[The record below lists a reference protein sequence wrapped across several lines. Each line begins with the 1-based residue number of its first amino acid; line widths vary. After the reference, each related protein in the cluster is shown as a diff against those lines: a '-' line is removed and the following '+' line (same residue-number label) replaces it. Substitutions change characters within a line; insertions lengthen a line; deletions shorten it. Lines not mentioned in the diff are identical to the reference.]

1 MNIRRFKEEEAKEVS
16 DLIRN
21 TIRISNTK
29 DYPLELMELLIET
42 ETPEHV
48 LERASWTHFY
58 VAEDEGR
65 IVGLAVY
72 RNILGDVDI
81 TNVQVRTG
89 HRRQG
94 IGRSIV
100 EKTVS
105 KARETGG
112 RNYTLEVRASNTD
125 AIRLYEALGF
135 KTEGIRKGFYDH
147 PKEDAIIMWLRDG

>member
-1 MNIRRFKEEEAKEVS
+1 MI
-16 DLIRN
+16 
-21 TIRISNTK
+21 TIR
-29 DYPLELMELLIET
+29 DLVQQDLDAVAELEALNFADPWKRNDFEEIIGN
-42 ETPEHV
+42 PDKGCV
-48 LERASWTHFY
+48 

-72 RNILGDVDI
+72 HNILGDVDI
-81 TNVQVRTG
+81 TNVQVHAG

-100 EKTVS
+100 EKTVN
-105 KARETGG
+105 KAREAGG
-112 RNYTLEVRASNTD
+112 RNYTLEVRASNTA

-147 PKEDAIIMWLRDG
+147 PKDDALIMWLRNG

>member
-1 MNIRRFKEEEAKEVS
+1 MVKIRDLVQQDLDEAAELEAHNFADPWKRNDFEE
-16 DLIRN
+16 LIGN
-21 TIRISNTK
+21 PDKGCI
-29 DYPLELMELLIET
+29 
-42 ETPEHV
+42 
-48 LERASWTHFY
+48 

-100 EKTVS
+100 EKAVS

>member
-1 MNIRRFKEEEAKEVS
+1 MV
-16 DLIRN
+16 
-21 TIRISNTK
+21 TIR
-29 DYPLELMELLIET
+29 DLVQQDLDAVAELEALNFANPWKRNDFEELIGK
-42 ETPEHV
+42 PDKGCI
-48 LERASWTHFY
+48 

-125 AIRLYEALGF
+125 TIRLYEALGF